1 MKKNN
6 RKNSFRKIDN
16 ILEMPVEVYSNEPK
30 ITIVGFN
37 EIIIENYKGI
47 LEYEDFFI
55 RINTFI
61 GILNINGF
69 NMKLEKMTDDDIK
82 INGEIESI
90 DIERIV
96 GD

>member
-1 MKKNN
+1 MKKDKS
-6 RKNSFRKIDN
+6 KNKFRRIDN
-16 ILEMPVEVYSNEPK
+16 ILEMPIEVYTNDPK

-37 EIIIENYKGI
+37 EIVIENYKGI

-69 NMKLEKMTDDDIK
+69 NMRLEKMTDDDIK
-82 INGEIESI
+82 IKGEIESI
-90 DIERIV
+90 DIERTI
-96 GD
+96 G

>member
-1 MKKNN
+1 MKKNKS
-6 RKNSFRKIDN
+6 KNNFRKIDD
-16 ILEMPVEVYSNEPK
+16 ILEMPTEVYTNDPK

-37 EIIIENYKGI
+37 EVVIENYKGI

-69 NMKLEKMTDDDIK
+69 NMSLEKMTDDDIK
-82 INGEIESI
+82 IKGEIESI
-90 DIERIV
+90 DIERTI
-96 GD
+96 G